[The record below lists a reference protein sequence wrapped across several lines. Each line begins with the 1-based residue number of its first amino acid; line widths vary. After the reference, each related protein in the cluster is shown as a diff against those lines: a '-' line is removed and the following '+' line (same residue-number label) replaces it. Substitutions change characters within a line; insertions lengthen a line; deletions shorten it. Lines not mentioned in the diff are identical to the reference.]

1 MNQIDEKKLF
11 NLVLS
16 NKEYSDNKLDI
27 VDIKDLNDKE
37 KVILTMFVNKYIHL
51 NPTVS
56 KYNKYAYLLFDHI
69 NVLNMKTIFRGV
81 FISID
86 LFYQNKINRNYNNVL
101 QIGVLPTFLEAYY
114 YINDNKNTKYD
125 FIKAKDNSLYD
136 ELIQSFT
143 NINNNFK
150 TINIS
155 NFYSS
160 NNDKSIK
167 NKYNLIIF
175 DTYKNIY
182 KINDQ
187 DYSDNI
193 NQRYLS
199 SLLHTK
205 YIFHQVIF
213 ALKKLENNGDLIL
226 LFPGYYNK
234 VYQQIITILKSLF
247 EEVIC
252 FNSEFDFSFR
262 YFVIAKN
269 YKPDNKI
276 IDNLMTQYNQI
287 NLNSTN
293 VLISLDIKYIESSA
307 RYDKIL
313 LDKFN
318 QIKNKI
324 NLIKRF
330 FNNEVLIK
338 KIYYDIYF
346 NQITRTNNW
355 LKEINHKVKINENIN
370 NIIYDYK
377 LFLFNKITSVKGNS
391 YPINLINHSKL
402 NILGEEIN
410 NDDFKMLIKPLEY
423 ISLFNVIGF
432 SNDKYLSLKKEL
444 NLTLIDNH
452 KNYIVYEDIKKSNI
466 LKKLDNNLIIKFTL
480 DQITPLLLS
489 FVYVLSKIYKKLI
502 INNEYYIECYNKKD
516 INIDNIIEFIDN
528 SKLNDNYCLV
538 SINEEFINV
547 INNIISKLIVKE
559 LCDMIRYKYINDFP
573 EYKLFYE
580 LLIKKTKKLSLI
592 NL

>member
-81 FISID
+81 FVSID

-226 LFPGYYNK
+226 LFSGYYNK

-432 SNDKYLSLKKEL
+432 NNDKYLSLKKEL